1 MSNQIR
7 LKRGSGSDPSASDL
21 VTGEPAV
28 RTDTAEIF
36 LKKDD
41 GTVAK
46 LSGGGLSDG
55 DKGDITVSNSA
66 ATFTIDNGVVNN
78 AKVASDAAIAGSK
91 ISPSFTSDLTIT
103 NSSPKIDFVDAQQ
116 NPDFHIQNNNGVF
129 EIVDTTNSQTIAKFE
144 NAKVTFV
151 RNVDADAGLDVTG
164 EITGTSHI
172 DLPDNAKL
180 KLGTGDDL
188 QIYHSGS
195 GSFIQDNGTGNLNI
209 ATDAF
214 RVVNAGVTE
223 SMITADENGAVSLY
237 FDNSKKFETDTNGV
251 TISGR
256 LFLGDSSGAN
266 DDRIRL
272 GADGDLSLYHDGSNS
287 YITNSTGY
295 LFLQGNNIA
304 IRSAGGGNRIIA
316 SGDAVDLF
324 YGGSGKLSTTNTGVT
339 VTGNLDVSSG
349 IDVTGATTLTRT
361 TDNATTSVITNNG
374 QNGGHCLKLTSGGSG
389 GGTSIFSV
397 FRNNQSS
404 EAEVFKIDGA
414 GTVDIKAN
422 TLRGDDNAKIL
433 LGSGSG
439 GDLRLTHDGS
449 DSYTQAYGA
458 GGLELQAQVANEHVI
473 VRAPSGGDFR
483 AYVNGGSTLAL
494 ICNAASQNVEMR
506 HGGNKKAETVSGGFT
521 VTGTCTATSFA
532 GDGSNLTNL
541 PASGIPASGGTF
553 TGDVGFSG
561 GAGAATI
568 NAGSDIR
575 LTNGDWTGENAAKI
589 QHHSNYLYI
598 QGGSNGFFFRSSG
611 GSNRWI
617 INSSG
622 HFLPNANNTYDI
634 GSTSNRIRNIYSND
648 LSLSNEGSSND
659 VDGTWGSYTIQEGA
673 DDLFLINRR
682 NGKKYKFNLTEVS

>member
-7 LKRGSGSDPSASDL
+7 LKRGSGSDPGTSDL
-21 VTGEPAV
+21 AVGEVAI
-28 RTDTAEIF
+28 RTDNGKLFTKRDNGNVTEI
-36 LKKDD
+36 
-41 GTVAK
+41 T
-46 LSGGGLSDG
+46 GGGGIDDG
-55 DKGDITVSNSA
+55 DKGDITVSNSG
-66 ATFTIDNGVVNN
+66 ATFTIDSGVVTSAKIADATIVN
-78 AKVASDAAIAGSK
+78 ADINSSAAIAGSK

-295 LFLQGNNIA
+295 LFLQGINIA

-449 DSYTQAYGA
+449 DSYLQAYGA

-521 VTGTCTATSFA
+521 ITGTCTATAYA
-532 GDGSNLTNL
+532 GDGSGLTGVSSQVADGCITENSL
-541 PASGIPASGGTF
+541 TISNNYTMTTNKSGVSAGDIIIASGVTVTIPSG
-553 TGDVGFSG
+553 S
-561 GAGAATI
+561 
-568 NAGSDIR
+568 R
-575 LTNGDWTGENAAKI
+575 
-589 QHHSNYLYI
+589 Y
-598 QGGSNGFFFRSSG
+598 
-611 GSNRWI
+611 
-617 INSSG
+617 
-622 HFLPNANNTYDI
+622 
-634 GSTSNRIRNIYSND
+634 
-648 LSLSNEGSSND
+648 
-659 VDGTWGSYTIQEGA
+659 
-673 DDLFLINRR
+673 
-682 NGKKYKFNLTEVS
+682 VSV